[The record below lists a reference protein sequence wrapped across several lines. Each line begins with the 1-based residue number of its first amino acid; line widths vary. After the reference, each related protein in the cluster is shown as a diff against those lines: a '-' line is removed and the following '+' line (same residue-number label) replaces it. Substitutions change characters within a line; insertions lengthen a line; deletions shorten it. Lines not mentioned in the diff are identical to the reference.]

1 MRVFFSVAVR
11 YLAGV
16 IVVAAV
22 GGRVVP
28 SVLGVMA
35 ADSHHEK
42 LFAELVASAL
52 RQKMDD
58 DWTEWQLPESSST
71 LARVSELEAAVVE
84 IRGDV
89 ADIKSHIVLMA
100 QALGVLPAKQPIIL
114 APMQQPS
121 LQQQLP
127 YAAELQQ
134 HASQQFVG
142 PQDQHRF
149 QPPVMAATREQLQFK
164 QPIILAPMQQP
175 SLQQQLPYAAELQQ
189 HASQQF
195 VGPQDQHRF
204 QPPVMAASREQL
216 QSSSDSSAPTSPK
229 VGYAFR
235 CPICTNPQYNPKSHC
250 NHMRKIAN
258 GGGYCHFRDDVPF
271 HVGILRCHGSV
282 PQFVSWYTQ
291 RMRSSMGP
299 QYTDDDITDYEQTQ
313 SQLRSDV
320 ASEVL
325 YGR

>member
-149 QPPVMAATREQLQFK
+149 QPPVMAA
-164 QPIILAPMQQP
+164 
-175 SLQQQLPYAAELQQ
+175 
-189 HASQQF
+189 
-195 VGPQDQHRF
+195 
-204 QPPVMAASREQL
+204 SREQL

-235 CPICTNPQYNPKSHC
+235 CPLCTNPQYNPKSHC